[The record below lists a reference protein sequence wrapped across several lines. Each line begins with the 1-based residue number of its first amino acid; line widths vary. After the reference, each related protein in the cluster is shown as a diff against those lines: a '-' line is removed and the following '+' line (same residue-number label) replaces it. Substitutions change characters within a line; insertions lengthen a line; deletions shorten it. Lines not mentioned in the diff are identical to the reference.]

1 MGRYFIGFGQ
11 RNNLE
16 RISNNLDVFQNFVL
30 TDHFSNVYGDY
41 VLECMFP
48 PSISKHLALL
58 FSKISSAKEYDAVL
72 LEDIFTMKAKF
83 SIKLW
88 KNKTLARQLEQKI
101 RQFF

>member
-1 MGRYFIGFGQ
+1 MYKLHNVLGMVA
-11 RNNLE
+11 
-16 RISNNLDVFQNFVL
+16 ISI
-30 TDHFSNVYGDY
+30 
-41 VLECMFP
+41 EKKM
-48 PSISKHLALL
+48 LL